1 MIMKYIVPT
10 LYSQDFSHSLTSI
23 SQYLLDGQQLS
34 VIDGHNFC
42 GQAIDDSAAELCLTG
57 SEDISTKLAG
67 LTLNSTVAGS
77 VTILSCTAS
86 SNSACEGLLYQ
97 CILTQSEF
105 EIPQCITSISNGD
118 ETISCSS
125 SDCTPDA

>member
-1 MIMKYIVPT
+1 MKYVIPSFH
-10 LYSQDFSHSLTSI
+10 SQNFEYSLTAV
-23 SQYLLDGQQLS
+23 SQYLDGQQLS

-42 GQAIDDSAAELCLTG
+42 GQATNDNAAELCFSG
-57 SEDISTKLAG
+57 SEDISAQLAG
-67 LTLNSTVAGS
+67 LTLNSTVAGP
-77 VTILSCTAS
+77 VTIASCTAE
-86 SNSACEGLLYQ
+86 SNPACEGLLYN
-97 CILTQSEF
+97 CILTQPEF